1 MNSMDAKPP
10 GIIDEVKMV
19 HGGGSGDWFPAEEIR
34 KYTNVFLVQGDKLL
48 LGYKKRGLGI
58 HNLEFRYLG
67 GKVEPNE
74 STLDTAQRELQEE
87 AGIIAPLEH
96 AGTLL
101 FVVPGSK
108 WAHIDIFQWF
118 NKGEIPFDNM
128 WDTDRYWL
136 PLLLAKR
143 PFSGR
148 ADYEKKGEDFILKK
162 WWFGINP
169 NTVSQTNQC
178 I

>member
-1 MNSMDAKPP
+1 EAK
-10 GIIDEVKMV
+10 G
-19 HGGGSGDWFPAEEIR
+19 
-34 KYTNVFLVQGDKLL
+34 
-48 LGYKKRGLGI
+48 
-58 HNLEFRYLG
+58 
-67 GKVEPNE
+67 
-74 STLDTAQRELQEE
+74 E
-87 AGIIAPLEH
+87 AGITAPLQH

-108 WAHIDIFQWF
+108 WAHVDIFRAEEYSGTIAESDEIRPEWF

-128 WDTDRYWL
+128 WDTDRYWV

-162 WWFGINP
+162 WWFGI
-169 NTVSQTNQC
+169 
-178 I
+178 